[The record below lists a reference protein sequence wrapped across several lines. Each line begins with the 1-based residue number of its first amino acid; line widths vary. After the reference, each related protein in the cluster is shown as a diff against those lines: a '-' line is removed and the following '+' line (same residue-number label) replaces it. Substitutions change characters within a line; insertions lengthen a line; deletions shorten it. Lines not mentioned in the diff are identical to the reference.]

1 MLRPAAGAPLGMT
14 QQAGRARP
22 PYAEAVKAPLAL
34 AAAVAL
40 LATGCSGD
48 GEPRVQVAEVART
61 TVAETVDA
69 PGTVA
74 ARATATVSAPTDAT
88 VEKVLVADG
97 ATVRAGTVLVRLSSP
112 TARERLRQAQ
122 AAQASA
128 SSAAIAVPRAD
139 LGPLQDALDAAAASS
154 FAAGRA
160 AAQQIDDPEQRR
172 AAEQQV
178 AEAEARYRD
187 ASAASRRTLQSLD
200 DGASSVEDALAALSG
215 SQRAQAGL
223 AVSAAQATVDALTVT
238 APISGVVTLGGSGS
252 APPTGDLAG
261 LLGGLPPGVAD
272 AAGLSTGSAPSTTT
286 TGLEPGTPVA
296 SGAQLLTVTD
306 VSGLSVTAEVDET
319 DVLLVEKGQDATVEL
334 DALPGATYPATVAA
348 VDVSP
353 TTSAGGGVAYR
364 VRLTLAGG
372 RTADDA
378 PAPTPRPGMS
388 AVVDLQVRTA
398 EQVVAV
404 PSAAVVRDGGVDAV
418 FVVED
423 GRAQRVEVVVGAQGE
438 DMVEIRRGLS
448 GGETVVIRDAD
459 RLSDGMSV
467 KA

>member
-1 MLRPAAGAPLGMT
+1 MT
-14 QQAGRARP
+14 QRAGRPPP
-22 PYAEAVKAPLAL
+22 PYAEAVKRPLAL

-48 GEPRVQVAEVART
+48 GDPRVQVAEVSRT

-97 ATVRAGTVLVRLSSP
+97 ATVKAGTVLVRLSSP
-112 TARERLRQAQ
+112 AAVERLRQAQ

-128 SSAAIAVPRAD
+128 ASAAIEVPRAD

-160 AAQQIDDPEQRR
+160 AAQQIDDPQQRR

-178 AEAEARYRD
+178 AEAEASYRS

-200 DGASSVEDALAALSG
+200 DGASSVEDALAALAG
-215 SQRAQAGL
+215 SQRAQAQL

-238 APISGVVTLGGSGS
+238 APISGVVTLGGDGS
-252 APPTGDLAG
+252 AAPAGDLAG
-261 LLGGLPPGVAD
+261 LLGGLPPGIAD
-272 AAGLSTGSAPSTTT
+272 AAGAAAGGGGPSTTS
-286 TGLEPGTPVA
+286 TGLAVGTPVSA
-296 SGAQLLTVTD
+296 GAQLLTVTD
-306 VSGLSVTAEVDET
+306 VSGLTVTAEVDET
-319 DVLLVEKGQDATVEL
+319 DVLLVEKGQEATVEL
-334 DALPGATYPATVAA
+334 DALPGAAYPATVEA

-353 TTSAGGGVAYR
+353 TASSGGGVAYR

-372 RTADDA
+372 RTADDDPA
-378 PAPTPRPGMS
+378 PAPRPGMS

-398 EQVVAV
+398 EQVLAV

-448 GGETVVIRDAD
+448 GGESVVVRDAD

-467 KA
+467 EE

>member
-1 MLRPAAGAPLGMT
+1 MRRLLP
-14 QQAGRARP
+14 
-22 PYAEAVKAPLAL
+22 L

-48 GEPRVQVAEVART
+48 GDPRVQVAEVSRT

-74 ARATATVSAPTDAT
+74 ARATATVTAPTDAV

-97 ATVRAGTVLVRLSSP
+97 ATVKAGTVLVRLSS
-112 TARERLRQAQ
+112 AAAVERLRQAQ

-128 SSAAIAVPRAD
+128 ASAAISVPRAD

-178 AEAEARYRD
+178 AEAEARYRS

-200 DGASSVEDALAALSG
+200 DGASSVEDALAALAG
-215 SQRAQAGL
+215 SQRAQAQL
-223 AVSAAQATVDALTVT
+223 AVSAAAATVDALTVT
-238 APISGVVTLGGSGS
+238 APISGVVTLGGDGTT
-252 APPTGDLAG
+252 APAGDLAG
-261 LLGGLPPGVAD
+261 LLGGLPPGIAD
-272 AAGLSTGSAPSTTT
+272 AAGAAAGGGGPSTTS
-286 TGLEPGTPVA
+286 TGLNAGTPVSA
-296 SGAQLLTVTD
+296 GAQLLTVTD
-306 VSGLSVTAEVDET
+306 VSGLTVTAEVDET

-334 DALPGATYPATVAA
+334 DALPGATYPATVEA

-353 TTSAGGGVAYR
+353 TASSGGGVAYR

-372 RTADDA
+372 RTADGDPA
-378 PAPTPRPGMS
+378 PAPRPGMS

-398 EQVVAV
+398 EQVLAV

-448 GGETVVIRDAD
+448 GGESVVVRDAD

-467 KA
+467 EL

>member
-1 MLRPAAGAPLGMT
+1 MVRRLLP
-14 QQAGRARP
+14 
-22 PYAEAVKAPLAL
+22 L

-48 GEPRVQVAEVART
+48 GDPRVQVAEVSRT

-74 ARATATVSAPTDAT
+74 ARATATVSAPTDAV

-97 ATVRAGTVLVRLSSP
+97 ATVKAGAVLVRLSSP
-112 TARERLRQAQ
+112 AAAERLRQAQ

-128 SSAAIAVPRAD
+128 ASAAIELPRAD

-160 AAQQIDDPEQRR
+160 AAQQVDDPEQRR

-178 AEAEARYRD
+178 AEAEARYRS

-200 DGASSVEDALAALSG
+200 DGASSVEDALAALAG
-215 SQRAQAGL
+215 SQRAQAQL
-223 AVSAAQATVDALTVT
+223 AVSAAKATVDALTVT
-238 APISGVVTLGGSGS
+238 APISGVVTLGGDGS
-252 APPTGDLAG
+252 ASPTGDLAG
-261 LLGGLPPGVAD
+261 LLGGLPAGIAD
-272 AAGLSTGSAPSTTT
+272 SAGAALGGTSGGPSTTS
-286 TGLEPGTPVA
+286 TGLNVGTPVSA
-296 SGAQLLTVTD
+296 GAQLLTVTD
-306 VSGLSVTAEVDET
+306 VSGLTVTAEVDET

-334 DALPGATYPATVAA
+334 DALPGATYPATVEA

-353 TTSAGGGVAYR
+353 TASAGGGVAYR
-364 VRLTLAGG
+364 VRLTLAAG
-372 RTADDA
+372 RTADDDPA
-378 PAPTPRPGMS
+378 PAPRPGMS

-398 EQVVAV
+398 EQVLAV
-404 PSAAVVRDGGVDAV
+404 PSSAVVRDGGVDAV

-448 GGETVVIRDAD
+448 GGESVVVRDAD

-467 KA
+467 RL